1 MLILKYLN
9 DELNPFKELHS
20 SKKEDNN
27 KFWYGDNY
35 ESIQYNFE
43 YIVIKTQLILPL
55 FLSFYIKKPK
65 ELDVWKFNHFML
77 DNYSKTENLVYLFNQ
92 LDLSYHISN
101 EDVSKYGVRA
111 YTAEANFNKN
121 MNKDLRLDYMSPYL
135 PFIHMIYEGVKIKS
149 IYYTPKKKYRG
160 VYFDDK
166 EILILNEYLK
176 NKNKRFSGCIVYS
189 KIFYLFH
196 RI

>member
-77 DNYSKTENLVYLFNQ
+77 DN
-92 LDLSYHISN
+92 
-101 EDVSKYGVRA
+101 
-111 YTAEANFNKN
+111 
-121 MNKDLRLDYMSPYL
+121 
-135 PFIHMIYEGVKIKS
+135 
-149 IYYTPKKKYRG
+149 
-160 VYFDDK
+160 
-166 EILILNEYLK
+166 
-176 NKNKRFSGCIVYS
+176 
-189 KIFYLFH
+189 
-196 RI
+196 